1 MAIADVD
8 IKLDCR
14 LDVSS
19 IYRGGTEEKSNLSRT
34 VEIYQNGNFISI
46 IPGGV
51 IGSIHSNNEEDIYFK
66 NNSNARKWDL
76 TRIVLLDNL
85 KITSQITIDRNAGTI
100 YLYQDF
106 QEGRVITSAH
116 GTCSKIDT
124 TRKKF

>member
-51 IGSIHSNNEEDIYFK
+51 IGSIHSIMK
-66 NNSNARKWDL
+66 KIS
-76 TRIVLLDNL
+76 IL
-85 KITSQITIDRNAGTI
+85 KIIAMLANGI
-100 YLYQDF
+100 
-106 QEGRVITSAH
+106 
-116 GTCSKIDT
+116 
-124 TRKKF
+124 